1 MRRPLLI
8 GLAAAG
14 LVAAVYLFVLRD
26 ESVTPRLVGSQP
38 TSVIGSGASAVAV
51 AADGTILLWSSPPK
65 EDSLP
70 QLPLSTPPK
79 GLRLQ
84 GPVLEQARVLGAAP
98 AALRP
103 YLHSSSYGTSG
114 VDVELSS
121 GIELR
126 FGDDTQLARKWRA
139 AAALLADST
148 VTTLDYV
155 DLHAPSHPTIGG
167 SGHTL
172 PPIP

>member
-1 MRRPLLI
+1 MRRRLLAV
-8 GLAAAG
+8 LAAVA
-14 LVAAVYLFVLRD
+14 LVAAAYVFVFRD
-26 ESVTPRLVGSQP
+26 EQVAPHLVGAQP
-38 TSVIGSGASAVAV
+38 TSVIGSGSDALAV
-51 AADGTILLWSSPPK
+51 AADGTILPWLPPP
-65 EDSLP
+65 EDDSLP

-114 VDVELSS
+114 VDVELRS
-121 GIELR
+121 GIELL

-139 AAALLADST
+139 AAAMLANPT

-155 DLHAPSHPTIGG
+155 DLHAPSRPTIGG

>member
-1 MRRPLLI
+1 MRRRLLV

-14 LVAAVYLFVLRD
+14 LVAAIYLFVLRD

-51 AADGTILLWSSPPK
+51 AADGTILPWLPPP
-65 EDSLP
+65 EDDSLP
-70 QLPLSTPPK
+70 QLPLSAPPK
-79 GLRLQ
+79 GPRLQ

-98 AALRP
+98 ATLRP
-103 YLHSSSYGTSG
+103 YLHSSYYGTSG
-114 VDVELSS
+114 VDVELRS
-121 GIELR
+121 GIELL

-139 AAALLADST
+139 AAAMLANPT

-155 DLHAPSHPTIGG
+155 DLHAPSRPTIGG